1 MVEVSE
7 DGFELLFPKWKEKT
21 RTMPQVLTYIPAVV
35 AVHAYVSSVT
45 VYHHPSQSDATKLTK
60 TQSNTTQHNAMS
72 AIQHK
77 TM

>member
-7 DGFELLFPKWKEKT
+7 DGFELLFPKGRMKKT

-45 VYHHPSQSDATKLTK
+45 V
-60 TQSNTTQHNAMS
+60 
-72 AIQHK
+72 
-77 TM
+77 